1 MIYWASSGGASNAD
15 IQKRNLEFAAR
26 ELEKC
31 SSRGES
37 FVYVVPAFIIFD
49 MTILGVHYTENSPV
63 DPSCYAGQVC
73 LTAEN
78 MIYDYEYGYVVRT
91 MPLIDSGVVF
101 DRIEM
106 MRHGHYDDRKVS
118 DTSFQFSSRHVIED
132 VADNIVNNSNTT
144 FPKIQHLFSAIRFTT
159 SYIAF
164 QMLGEDHNIEFDP
177 SGEIIFQELSSS
189 LNTSK
194 LEGRNAHRLAN
205 WTFEV
210 GENIVNGLKC
220 QKVI

>member
-78 MIYDYEYGYVVRT
+78 MIYDYE
-91 MPLIDSGVVF
+91 
-101 DRIEM
+101 
-106 MRHGHYDDRKVS
+106 RHDYIYEL
-118 DTSFQFSSRHVIED
+118 T
-132 VADNIVNNSNTT
+132 ADEIQLCILM
-144 FPKIQHLFSAIRFTT
+144 KII
-159 SYIAF
+159 
-164 QMLGEDHNIEFDP
+164 
-177 SGEIIFQELSSS
+177 
-189 LNTSK
+189 
-194 LEGRNAHRLAN
+194 
-205 WTFEV
+205 
-210 GENIVNGLKC
+210 
-220 QKVI
+220 